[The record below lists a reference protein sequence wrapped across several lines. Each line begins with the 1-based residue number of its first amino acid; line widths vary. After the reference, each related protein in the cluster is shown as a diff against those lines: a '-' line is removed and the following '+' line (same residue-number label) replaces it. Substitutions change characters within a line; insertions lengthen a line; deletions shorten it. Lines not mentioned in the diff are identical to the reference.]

1 MSRIAL
7 VFAAALVACGRG
19 SDRAPSDTST
29 AGAFRVAL
37 LTPGPISDQS
47 WNGGAYQGLLRIR
60 DSLGAEISHVQTATP
75 ADFEENFREYGAR
88 KFSLV
93 FGHGFEFQ
101 DAARRVAPEFPST
114 IYVTTSG
121 NTAGANLAG
130 ISFSFS
136 DASYLAGILA
146 AGMSKSGIAGVI
158 GGTELPP
165 VKESFAAFERGFR
178 SVRQNGRVLSAFV
191 GNWVDVSTGKE
202 LAVAQLARGADV
214 IFQNADAAGLGV
226 FQAARERTGTYVIGS
241 NSDQNAVA
249 PTVTLGSVVID
260 LPEAFLVVARE
271 VKAGTFQPR
280 VVTFDARSNIVRL
293 VVNPSLA
300 PRIPARTTA
309 ALDSVT
315 RRIHDGSFTTTR

>member
-1 MSRIAL
+1 MA
-7 VFAAALVACGRG
+7 VACGG
-19 SDRAPSDTST
+19 TADRSDTTQAKS
-29 AGAFRVAL
+29 FRVAL

-75 ADFEENFREYGAR
+75 ADFEENFREYGSR

-101 DAARRVAPEFPST
+101 DAARRVAPEFPGT

-130 ISFSFS
+130 IAFSFA
-136 DASYLAGILA
+136 DASYLAGVLA
-146 AGMSKSGIAGVI
+146 GGMTRSGVAGVI

-178 SVRQNGRVLSAFV
+178 SVRPTGRVLSAFI
-191 GNWVDVSTGKE
+191 GNWVDPSTGKE
-202 LAVAQLARGADV
+202 LAVAQISRGADV

-226 FQAARERTGTYVIGS
+226 FQAARERTGVYVIGS
-241 NSDQNAVA
+241 NSDQNSVA
-249 PTVTLGSVVID
+249 PAVTLGSVVID
-260 LPEAFLVVARE
+260 LPSAFLSVARE
-271 VKAGTFQPR
+271 VKSGTFRPR

-293 VVNPSLA
+293 VVNPALEGK
-300 PRIPARTTA
+300 IPARTTT

-315 RRIHDGSFTTTR
+315 RRIHDGTFTTAP

>member
-1 MSRIAL
+1 MICPRSGSKFPWNPDFPRVFSTSFVLAL
-7 VFAAALVACGRG
+7 VLSVVGVL
-19 SDRAPSDTST
+19 S
-29 AGAFRVAL
+29 
-37 LTPGPISDQS
+37 
-47 WNGGAYQGLLRIR
+47 
-60 DSLGAEISHVQTATP
+60 
-75 ADFEENFREYGAR
+75 
-88 KFSLV
+88 
-93 FGHGFEFQ
+93 
-101 DAARRVAPEFPST
+101 ST
-114 IYVTTSG
+114 I
-121 NTAGANLAG
+121 A
-130 ISFSFS
+130 
-136 DASYLAGILA
+136 
-146 AGMSKSGIAGVI
+146 
-158 GGTELPP
+158 
-165 VKESFAAFERGFR
+165 
-178 SVRQNGRVLSAFV
+178 
-191 GNWVDVSTGKE
+191 
-202 LAVAQLARGADV
+202 
-214 IFQNADAAGLGV
+214 ADAQTRLDNELV